1 MSTQQALTADEIV
14 WTIVVA
20 GGSGQRFGG
29 PKQYEQLGHQ
39 RVLDWA
45 VGAARDACRRP
56 GEGVVIVVPAADAQR
71 EGGVAGGAS
80 RSESVRAGLATVPAD
95 ATIVCVHD
103 GARPF
108 ADQELFQRVIGA
120 VAGGADAAIPGTPVA
135 DTIKQVDDDSSVVHT
150 PPRSHLVAVQ
160 TPQAFRASVLRAA
173 HASGADATDDAALV
187 EAGGGSVVVVA
198 GDARNRKITDPD
210 DLHWARSQVQS
221 GPPQEDATVSQIRVG
236 QGFDIHRFSD
246 DPARPLVLGG
256 VVFDGQPGLV
266 GHSDADA
273 VAHAVTDALLG
284 AAGLG
289 DIGEHFPDTDP
300 QWKGVDSLILLRQAA
315 ALVRAAGYTIGNVD
329 CSVVCEAPKLA
340 PHKPAMQARLSEA
353 AGAPVTVKGRR
364 AEGLGALG
372 RQEGIAVW
380 AVAVINKVGTP

>member
-1 MSTQQALTADEIV
+1 MSTQQASSAPEIV

-29 PKQYEQLGHQ
+29 PKQYEQLGDR
-39 RVLDWA
+39 RVLDWS
-45 VGAARDACRRP
+45 VQAAREACTGQRD
-56 GEGVVIVVPAADAQR
+56 GVVIVVPAADAER
-71 EGGVAGGAS
+71 EGAVPGGAS
-80 RSESVRAGLATVPAD
+80 RSDSVRAGLAAVPAD
-95 ATIVCVHD
+95 ATVVCVHD

-108 ADQELFQRVIGA
+108 ARLTDFQRVIAA
-120 VAGGADAAIPGTPVA
+120 VSAGADAAIPGTPVT
-135 DTIKQVDDDSSVVHT
+135 DTIKQITADGTVVHT
-150 PPRSHLVAVQ
+150 PVRGDLCAVQ

-173 HASGADATDDAALV
+173 HADGLDATDDAALV
-187 EAGGGSVVVVA
+187 EASGGTVVVVP

-210 DLHWARSQVQS
+210 DLRWAREQVNAQS
-221 GPPQEDATVSQIRVG
+221 RPVTAIRVG

-246 DPARPLVLGG
+246 DPTRPLVLGG
-256 VVFDGQPGLV
+256 VVFDGHPGLH

-315 ALVRAAGYTIGNVD
+315 ALVRAAGWQIGNVD

-340 PHKPAMQARLSEA
+340 PHKPAMQARLSDA

-380 AVAVINKVGTP
+380 AVAVINKVGAP